1 MSGRVVQL
9 RVGGQTYRV
18 STSATEEELTRL
30 AALVNGKLG
39 GRPVTPQNMV
49 LAALALAHDL
59 EEARAKTEA
68 VTRRSR
74 DVVGRVLQRVDAA
87 LTSLGPGADAGAAPS
102 DARS

>member
-1 MSGRVVQL
+1 MVQL

-18 STSATEEELTRL
+18 STSATEEELSRL

-59 EEARAKTEA
+59 EQAQAKTEA

-74 DVVGRVLQRVDAA
+74 DVVSRVLQRVDAA
-87 LTSLGPGADAGAAPS
+87 LTSLGPASDGASAS
-102 DARS
+102 TEARS

>member
-59 EEARAKTEA
+59 EEARAKTDA

-74 DVVGRVLQRVDAA
+74 DVVGRVLERVDAA
-87 LTSLGPGADAGAAPS
+87 LGSLGQGTDGGGSSPE
-102 DARS
+102 ARS